1 MMLANAPIYYI
12 YDIDKSYQASS
23 KSHSTCNEIIGLL
36 SVSLPMLEL
45 TLEIESFET
54 IELSTYSNVRYYTGD
69 IKSQS

>member
-1 MMLANAPIYYI
+1 MMLANAPI

-23 KSHSTCNEIIGLL
+23 KSHSTCNEIIELL

-54 IELSTYSNVRYYTGD
+54 IELST
-69 IKSQS
+69 